1 MILGVKKLLELVKK
15 KKLVE
20 NLSKRELK
28 KPEGAGFDIRIGEL
42 YEVKGKGFL
51 GVEERETPEI
61 KLIAK
66 VDELRSSPPFTDA
79 RVFDKKKSKTTTLP
93 PPTVFL
99 RPRTYYLMKTI
110 EKLNLPENLLA
121 LFTPRSTLYRSGVY
135 IFGGQTAPGYQGEL
149 TTGIYNF
156 RNEKFELEMG
166 ARVIHIMFF
175 EVKGKSNLYRGQWQ
189 GGRVTTKKK
198 EKQL

>member
-1 MILGVKKLLELVKK
+1 MILGVKKLLELVKEK
-15 KKLVE
+15 RLVE
-20 NLSKRELK
+20 NLSERELK
-28 KPEGAGFDIRIGEL
+28 NPEGAGFDVRIGEL

-66 VDELRSSPPFTDA
+66 
-79 RVFDKKKSKTTTLP
+79 FDKKKSEK
-93 PPTVFL
+93 VFL
-99 RPRTYYLMKTI
+99 RPRTYYLMKTV

-135 IFGGQTAPGYQGEL
+135 IFGGQTSPGYQGEL
-149 TTGIYNF
+149 TTGIFNF
-156 RNEKFELEMG
+156 HNEKFELEMG
-166 ARVIHIMFF
+166 SRVIHIMFF

-198 EKQL
+198 EKQV

>member
-1 MILGVKKLLELVKK
+1 MVLGAKKLLELVKK

-28 KPEGAGFDIRIGEL
+28 KPEGAGFDIRIEEL

-51 GVEERETPEI
+51 GVEERETPEA
-61 KLIAK
+61 KLLAK
-66 VDELRSSPPFTDA
+66 
-79 RVFDKKKSKTTTLP
+79 FDKKKPKTTTLP

-99 RPRTYYLMKTI
+99 QPRTYYLMKTI

-121 LFTPRSTLYRSGVY
+121 LFTPRSTLYRSGIY
-135 IFGGQTAPGYQGEL
+135 IFGGQTAPGYRGEL
-149 TTGIYNF
+149 TTGIFNF
-156 RNEKFELEMG
+156 REEKFELEMG
-166 ARVIHIMFF
+166 ARVLHIMFF

-189 GGRVTTKKK
+189 GGRITTKKK